1 MNFTYIDI
9 PIGELRVRKYYNVD
23 NLAAVREADIR
34 NIDFS
39 QSESYAAIMQSTQ

>member
-1 MNFTYIDI
+1 MLII
-9 PIGELRVRKYYNVD
+9 EQLS
-23 NLAAVREADIR
+23 EADIR